1 MGCVNESF
9 KVSFCAD
16 SGISLALMAS
26 PAVTRNRKRHWK
38 GLQAMVTHLL
48 EGESGVK
55 DRYGESEL
63 LVIISQKF
71 PLTRPL
77 ETVGAGLDLAH
88 RCVIL
93 GLHCITILIFLNWLT
108 ACKSWEISH

>member
-1 MGCVNESF
+1 
-9 KVSFCAD
+9 
-16 SGISLALMAS
+16 
-26 PAVTRNRKRHWK
+26 
-38 GLQAMVTHLL
+38 MVTHLL

-77 ETVGAGLDLAH
+77 EMLVLGWTWPT